1 MNPGVTTLRSILDKP
16 LHELTEED
24 ISQLTREDCRKYLKE
39 KGMRRPSWNKSQ
51 AIQQVISLKS
61 LLETSEGSG
70 AGVLRKIID
79 SPLPGNPPPV
89 TSNSADSGKE
99 LSADIQISVSA
110 DELVP
115 LPPKDHHP
123 ESTPSGE
130 LASQPPEADTK
141 HTSPRSP
148 GATNCLVGQMTIFYC
163 GKVNVYDGVPD
174 DKAQAI
180 MHLAA
185 SPFHLPSDDPFS
197 GAAMLCSS
205 PCHLHTANVKHGH
218 IPPRAM
224 VSQTMQTEKF
234 TEYSQQYREEVN
246 FTRGHDVEGQVDRKL
261 SLQRYFEKRKDR
273 FKSRKKIGLPSG
285 SLEMYVNHQA
295 RTQPSNGQSSR
306 SGTSSPPQHGLL
318 HTLCSSAD
326 NHTKNFTPFVDLNSK
341 DIQES

>member
-1 MNPGVTTLRSILDKP
+1 
-16 LHELTEED
+16 
-24 ISQLTREDCRKYLKE
+24 
-39 KGMRRPSWNKSQ
+39 
-51 AIQQVISLKS
+51 
-61 LLETSEGSG
+61 
-70 AGVLRKIID
+70 
-79 SPLPGNPPPV
+79 
-89 TSNSADSGKE
+89 
-99 LSADIQISVSA
+99 
-110 DELVP
+110 
-115 LPPKDHHP
+115 
-123 ESTPSGE
+123 
-130 LASQPPEADTK
+130 
-141 HTSPRSP
+141 
-148 GATNCLVGQMTIFYC
+148 MTIFYC

-234 TEYSQQYREEVN
+234 TEYPQQYREEVN
-246 FTRGHDVEGQVDRKL
+246 FTRGHGDQATSLNYGCSGQVGKRVLFVKLILPEAGRCFRKPTGRDILPPLWAEGSEALSGLRTLGSPTARPTEDMEQTTCLTIWGTFRYKVMPFEIYEGIMDVEGQVDRKL

-306 SGTSSPPQHGLL
+306 SGTSSPPQHGLS

-341 DIQES
+341 DAHDLEALEGVIGSDLGGAFAK

>member
-224 VSQTMQTEKF
+224 VSQTMQT
-234 TEYSQQYREEVN
+234 
-246 FTRGHDVEGQVDRKL
+246 DVEGQVDRKL